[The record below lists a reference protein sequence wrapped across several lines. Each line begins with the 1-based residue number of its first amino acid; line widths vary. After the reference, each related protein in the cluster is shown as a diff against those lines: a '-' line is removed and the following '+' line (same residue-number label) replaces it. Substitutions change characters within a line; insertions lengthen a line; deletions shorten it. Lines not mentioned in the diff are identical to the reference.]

1 MVGQRVGRAVRKVVV
16 VADGFLGRWSQRK
29 QAVQHGQVLDEPAPA
44 KRVTV
49 DSVASAATGV
59 SKEQGLPGEVVSKQ
73 AEVPADQLSPPA
85 PTLEDVK
92 ALNADSSFAPF
103 VSREVSPEVRNAA
116 MKKLFTDPHYNLMD
130 GLDIYIDDYSKPDP
144 MPASMLRQ
152 LASAKFL
159 NLFDEEE
166 TTAGAGK
173 PIQPQGPDVNLATV
187 ESQPVEEPAPV
198 LLDTPAAPIS
208 EMLTDPLPV
217 PSLAGVPAQDPNHD
231 HTDLRLQPNDAAG
244 RPQSERVPE

>member
-1 MVGQRVGRAVRKVVV
+1 MVGRAVRKVVV

-29 QAVQHGQVLDEPAPA
+29 QAIRQGQGVDEPELA
-44 KRVTV
+44 KPTTDGVLV
-49 DSVASAATGV
+49 SAATPGG
-59 SKEQGLPGEVVSKQ
+59 KEPVVPGAVIPNPSPATSGQ
-73 AEVPADQLSPPA
+73 APPPT
-85 PTLEDVK
+85 PTLDDVE

-103 VSREVSPEVRNAA
+103 VSRDVSPEVRNAA

-187 ESQPVEEPAPV
+187 ESQPVDEPTPV
-198 LLDTPAAPIS
+198 LLDTPAAPTS
-208 EMLTDPLPV
+208 EMLTDTLPV
-217 PSLAGVPAQDPNHD
+217 PTLAGVPAQDPHHD
-231 HTDLRLQPNDAAG
+231 HTDLRLQPNDAPG